1 MAKGLYMRTII
12 LTLALLL
19 IAPALPAQAQ
29 EISRVYGMT
38 LGEKL
43 PLNSK
48 QVQGMAA
55 PGQGLERYMLLFVP
69 APRPPFARYWATT
82 DINTGRVVRITAQT
96 RTMPTA
102 DQSWKTFH
110 AQIEKL
116 ESKYGAGMRVGGG
129 SIWRLV
135 RQGRSIELR
144 LNPTAK
150 QLRIQY
156 ADEFRMTLGHP
167 K

>member
-1 MAKGLYMRTII
+1 MRTII

-19 IAPALPAQAQ
+19 LTPILPAQAQ
-29 EISRVYGMT
+29 EIGQVYGMT

-43 PLNSK
+43 PLSSK
-48 QVQGMAA
+48 QVMVVGA
-55 PGQGLERYMLLFVP
+55 PGKGLERYQLLFVP

-82 DINTGRVVRITAQT
+82 DVNTGRVVRITAQT
-96 RTMPTA
+96 RTLPTA
-102 DQSWKTFH
+102 DQSWKIFH

-135 RQGRSIELR
+135 RQGKSIELK
-144 LNPTAK
+144 LDPTAK
-150 QLRIQY
+150 QLQIQHTNEY
-156 ADEFRMTLGHP
+156 RMTLGHP